1 MRKLTLFLT
10 PFILLNILFA
20 FGLILPEYEKKK
32 VIRIDE
38 LDVIPYEAELKIK
51 IMDNFVIAELTQT
64 FLNKKNRNA
73 EGIFKFPLPEGMD
86 IIGFATWDGSQ
97 RIPGVILEKRKA
109 IQIYEEL
116 RARAIDP
123 GILLPT
129 SRNIFTAKI
138 TPIFPYSTKLLELQ
152 FAGLLPEID
161 NGVKFLLPLSPS
173 EISSFPLRK
182 LKVSLIVLGKDK
194 IDDISVSGIPVKLQ
208 KSDGKYTG
216 DVQLENIELHK
227 SLMIEYTYAQDI
239 NPVSVSIA
247 QENDDVYGLALFS
260 PPIVEYKQ
268 KISAIILADISASV
282 KSNFSQVMTSA
293 IETAELANEFD
304 ILCFNDSIY
313 EYSGNQFVSQTSGLK
328 QFFSDITPAF
338 GTNLLSALNSG
349 YKRLENTDGRKV
361 LVLITDGV
369 PTVGEIGKNMIT
381 GLVKSH
387 SDIPIYVIA
396 MGTRIADQLL
406 LELTEYSDGAI
417 LFIPS
422 GATDTEVADEI
433 ERVIKPYIQRK
444 PTTVNKIECDD
455 GKILDIYPKKLRV
468 FGGIQGALSFRMN
481 KLPSS
486 DATLWIYTDDG
497 GKYSAPVG
505 EPGNIEHISRLWAT
519 GRVDFLL
526 RKIAQQGEKDEWI
539 NEIIALSKKY
549 TFVTPYTAFLAA
561 PRAVLRPRVIQPAD
575 PKLVIDAP
583 TAVRVVVEL
592 PWGEQI
598 IAQKNEHT
606 KMWEA
611 RFLVPQD
618 VTDGEYRCVLTIT
631 DKSGAQWQQNQT
643 FVVDTKP
650 PEITA
655 EVKPDKAYPGEE
667 IILKVFAP
675 QDTRTIMAKTPDG
688 KTLKLRYNHS
698 YSASIAHWIVS
709 DLPAGKYT

>member
-20 FGLILPEYEKKK
+20 F
-32 VIRIDE
+32 
-38 LDVIPYEAELKIK
+38 DVIPYEAELKIK

-698 YSASIAHWIVS
+698 YFN
-709 DLPAGKYT
+709 Y